1 MPQAQDITVNN
12 GASTPESKTFT
23 LINPAAGDG
32 GMANWALKEGLIS
45 SVFPSFTAVA
55 AKTANKSRK
64 LTLKLRVPSSY
75 TDAVTGL
82 TAVGSAAEA
91 NVTMSIPDDF
101 PESRKDDVVAF
112 MTNIMK
118 DPLVMEML
126 HDAYPAT

>member
-1 MPQAQDITVNN
+1 MPQAQDIIVNN
-12 GASTPESKTFT
+12 GDTPPVAKTFT

-32 GMANWALKEGLIS
+32 GVAMWALKEGLIS
-45 SVFPSFTAVA
+45 AVFPSFSAVA
-55 AKTANKSRK
+55 SKTANKSRK

-75 TDAVTGL
+75 TDSVTGL

-101 PESRKDDVVAF
+101 PELRKDDVTAF
-112 MTNIMK
+112 LANIIS